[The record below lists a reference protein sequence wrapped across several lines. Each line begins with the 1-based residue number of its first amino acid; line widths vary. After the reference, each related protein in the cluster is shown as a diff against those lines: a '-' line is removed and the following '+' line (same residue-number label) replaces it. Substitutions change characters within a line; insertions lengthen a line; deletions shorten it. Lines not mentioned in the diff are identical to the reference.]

1 MKYKSRFISL
11 TLLALV
17 LNASTIARGATPAGA
32 GTGVVR
38 IGDVMTVEGIRDN
51 PLMGY
56 GIAVGLKGT
65 GDGQQTVFTMQT
77 LANVLRKMGVQVSG
91 TAILTRN
98 VASVF
103 VTATLPPFA
112 TAGTRIDVNVAS
124 TGDAKS
130 LEGGMLLLTPLYGP
144 DGQVYAVAQGPLVL
158 GGYTGGAQA
167 NGVQVNHP
175 TSGRI
180 PEGGIIERNLAV
192 DLSQLKKLSLLLGQ
206 SDFGTAEN
214 AAGAI
219 NKALGSQVAAAI
231 DSRRVEVNV
240 GGRNVPELLA
250 QVQSLTITIT
260 QPARV
265 AVNERTG
272 TVVMGGNVTLGACS
286 VMHGSLTIAITTQ
299 YQVSQPSPLSKTG
312 QTVVVPQTTVQAN
325 EQPARRLELKEG
337 TTVEDLVSGLQG
349 IGATA
354 RDIVAILEAIR
365 AAGALNAE
373 LVTI

>member
-1 MKYKSRFISL
+1 MRYTSTFVSL
-11 TLLALV
+11 ILSALV
-17 LNASTIARGATPAGA
+17 LTVSPLGRGATSAPGSTA
-32 GTGVVR
+32 VVR

-56 GIAVGLKGT
+56 GLAVGLKGT
-65 GDGQQTVFTMQT
+65 GDGQQTIFTMQT
-77 LANVLRKMGVQVSG
+77 LANVLRKMGVQANG
-91 TAILTRN
+91 TLILTRN

-130 LEGGMLLLTPLYGP
+130 LEGGLLLLTPLYGP

-180 PEGGIIERNLAV
+180 PEGAIIERNLAV
-192 DLSQLKKLSLLLGQ
+192 DLSQMKKLSLLLGQ

-214 AAGAI
+214 AADAI
-219 NKALGSQVAAAI
+219 NKALGSQVAAAL
-231 DSRRVEVNV
+231 DSRRVEINV

-250 QVQSLTITIT
+250 QVQSLTIAVN

-286 VMHGSLTIAITTQ
+286 VMHGSLSIAITTE
-299 YQVSQPSPLSKTG
+299 YQVSQPPPLSKTG
-312 QTVVVPQTTVQAN
+312 QTVVVPQTTVQAK
-325 EQPARRLELKEG
+325 EQPARRLELKAG
-337 TTVEDLVSGLQG
+337 TTVEDLVNGLQA

-373 LVTI
+373 LVMI

>member
-17 LNASTIARGATPAGA
+17 LNASTIARGAMPATA
-32 GTGVVR
+32 GTAVVR

-180 PEGGIIERNLAV
+180 PEGGIIERNLAM

-312 QTVVVPQTTVQAN
+312 QTVVVPQTTVQAS

>member
-1 MKYKSRFISL
+1 MKRTLIFVSVLLCSVSL
-11 TLLALV
+11 GAPAV
-17 LNASTIARGATPAGA
+17 VHGATPAEP
-32 GTGVVR
+32 GTAVVR
-38 IGDVMTVEGIRDN
+38 IGDISSVEGIRDN
-51 PLMGY
+51 PLTGY
-56 GIAVGLKGT
+56 GIAVGLNKT
-65 GDGQQTVFTMQT
+65 GDTQQTLFTMQT
-77 LANVLRKMGVQVSG
+77 LANVLRKMGVQVNGSL
-91 TAILTRN
+91 ILARN

-112 TAGTRIDVNVAS
+112 AAGTRIDINVAS

-144 DGQVYAVAQGPLVL
+144 DGQVYAVAQGPIVL

-167 NGVQVNHP
+167 NVVQVNHP
-175 TSGRI
+175 TTGRI
-180 PEGGIIERNLAV
+180 PEGAIIERNLAV
-192 DLSQLKKLSLLLGQ
+192 DLSQMKKLSLLLAQ
-206 SDFGTAEN
+206 SNFGTAES
-214 AAGAI
+214 AADAI
-219 NKALGSQVAAAI
+219 NKALGGQVAAVI
-231 DSRRVEVNV
+231 DSRRVEINV

-250 QVQSLTITIT
+250 QVQSLPITVT

-265 AVNERTG
+265 VVNERTG

-286 VMHGSLTIAITTQ
+286 VLHGSLAIAITTE

-312 QTVVVPQTTVQAN
+312 QTVVVPQTTVQAK
-325 EQPARRLELKEG
+325 EQPVRRLELKEG
-337 TTVEDLVSGLQG
+337 TTVQDLVNGLQG

>member
-1 MKYKSRFISL
+1 MKYTSTFVSL
-11 TLLALV
+11 MLFALV
-17 LNASTIARGATPAGA
+17 FNAPRTARGAMPAAA
-32 GTGVVR
+32 GTAVVR
-38 IGDVMTVEGIRDN
+38 IGDVVTVEGIRDN

-77 LANVLRKMGVQVSG
+77 LANVLRKMGVQVNG
-91 TAILTRN
+91 TAILARN

-112 TAGTRIDVNVAS
+112 TAGARIDVNVSS

-144 DGQVYAVAQGPLVL
+144 DGQVYALAQGPLVL

-180 PEGGIIERNLAV
+180 PAGATIERSLAM
-192 DLSQLKKLSLLLGQ
+192 DLSQMKKLSLLLGLG
-206 SDFGTAEN
+206 DFATAEN

-219 NKALGSQVAAAI
+219 NQALGNQAATAI
-231 DSRRVEVNV
+231 DSRRVEINV

-250 QVQSLTITIT
+250 QVQSLTITVN

-272 TVVMGGNVTLGACS
+272 TVVMGGSVTLGACS
-286 VMHGSLTIAITTQ
+286 VMHGNLTIADTTV
-299 YQVSQPSPLSKTG
+299 YLVSQPPPGSKTG
-312 QTVVVPQTTVQAN
+312 QTVVVPETTVQAK

-337 TTVEDLVSGLQG
+337 TTVEDLVNGLQG

-354 RDIVAILEAIR
+354 RDIIAILEAIK

-373 LVTI
+373 LVVI

>member
-1 MKYKSRFISL
+1 MKYTSTFVSL
-11 TLLALV
+11 MLFALV
-17 LNASTIARGATPAGA
+17 FNAPRTARGAMPAAA
-32 GTGVVR
+32 GTAVVR

-77 LANVLRKMGVQVSG
+77 LANVLRKMGVQVNG
-91 TAILTRN
+91 TAILARN

-112 TAGTRIDVNVAS
+112 TAGTRIDVNVSS

-144 DGQVYAVAQGPLVL
+144 DGQVYALAQGPLVL

-180 PEGGIIERNLAV
+180 PAGATIERSLAM
-192 DLSQLKKLSLLLGQ
+192 DLSQMKKLSLLLGLG
-206 SDFGTAEN
+206 DFATAEN

-219 NKALGSQVAAAI
+219 NQALGNQAATAI
-231 DSRRVEVNV
+231 DSRRVEINV

-250 QVQSLTITIT
+250 QVQSLTITVN

-272 TVVMGGNVTLGACS
+272 TVVMGGSVTLGACS
-286 VMHGSLTIAITTQ
+286 VMHGNLTIAVTTV
-299 YQVSQPSPLSKTG
+299 YQVSQPPPGSKTG
-312 QTVVVPQTTVQAN
+312 QTVVVPETTVQAK

-354 RDIVAILEAIR
+354 RDIIAILEAIK
-365 AAGALNAE
+365 AAGALNAD
-373 LVTI
+373 LVVI

>member
-1 MKYKSRFISL
+1 MKYTLTFVSL
-11 TLLALV
+11 LLLALV
-17 LNASTIARGATPAGA
+17 LNPTRIDGATTPAA
-32 GTGVVR
+32 ASASAVR

-56 GIAVGLKGT
+56 GIAVGLNGT
-65 GDGQQTVFTMQT
+65 GDRQQTVFTMQT
-77 LANVLRKMGVQVSG
+77 LANVLRKMGVQVNG
-91 TAILTRN
+91 TVILARN

-112 TAGTRIDVNVAS
+112 TAGTRIDVNVSS

-167 NGVQVNHP
+167 NVVQVNHP
-175 TSGRI
+175 TAGRI
-180 PEGGIIERNLAV
+180 PAGAIIERNLAV
-192 DLSQLKKLSLLLGQ
+192 DLSQMKKLSLLLGQ
-206 SDFGTAEN
+206 SDFATAES

-219 NKALGSQVAAAI
+219 NKALGNQVAAAI
-231 DSRRVEVNV
+231 DSRRVEINV

-250 QVQSLTITIT
+250 QVQNLSITVN
-260 QPARV
+260 QPARIV
-265 AVNERTG
+265 VNERTG
-272 TVVMGGNVTLGACS
+272 TVVMGGQVTLGACS
-286 VMHGSLTIAITTQ
+286 VMHGSLTIAVTTQ

-312 QTVVVPQTTVQAN
+312 ETVVVPQTTVQAK

-337 TTVEDLVSGLQG
+337 TTVEDLVNGLQG

>member
-1 MKYKSRFISL
+1 MKYTSTLASL
-11 TLLALV
+11 ILSVLV
-17 LNASTIARGATPAGA
+17 VSAPRLARGTTPAA
-32 GTGVVR
+32 ASPAVVR

-77 LANVLRKMGVQVSG
+77 LANVLRKMGVQVNG
-91 TAILTRN
+91 TVILARN

-180 PEGGIIERNLAV
+180 PEGAIIERNLAV

-206 SDFGTAEN
+206 SDFATAES
-214 AAGAI
+214 AAGII
-219 NKALGSQVAAAI
+219 NKTLGSQVAAAI
-231 DSRRVEVNV
+231 DSRRVEINV

-250 QVQSLTITIT
+250 QVQNLSITVN
-260 QPARV
+260 QPARIV
-265 AVNERTG
+265 VNERTG
-272 TVVMGGNVTLGACS
+272 TVVMGGQVTLGACS
-286 VMHGSLTIAITTQ
+286 VMHGSLTIAVTTQ
-299 YQVSQPSPLSKTG
+299 YQVSQPPPLSKTG
-312 QTVVVPQTTVQAN
+312 QTVVVPQTTVEAK

-337 TTVEDLVSGLQG
+337 TTVEDLVNGLQG

-373 LVTI
+373 LVMI